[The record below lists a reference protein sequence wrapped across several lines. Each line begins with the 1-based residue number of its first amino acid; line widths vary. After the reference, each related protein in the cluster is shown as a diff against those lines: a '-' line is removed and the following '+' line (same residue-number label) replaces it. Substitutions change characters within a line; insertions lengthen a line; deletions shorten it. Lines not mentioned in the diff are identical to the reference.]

1 MKKAKIFENFGLK
14 ILAVF
19 ISILLWLAVINVS
32 DPVINTTYNDIPV
45 IVTNTEIVTTDGK
58 VYELQ
63 SDSTVAISV
72 SAKRSIQDYL
82 SEDNFKAV
90 VDLEDYDEDTG
101 LVPIRIESNKYS
113 GQIESMKSKT
123 EFASVKIEEMM
134 RKQFVILPVVSGDPE
149 DGYIVGEV
157 STAENIVRI
166 SGAESVVSSVKKVT
180 AEMSVSGLNSD
191 VNTSVDLKF
200 YDDEGR
206 QVKDTNLTKNIS
218 TVAMSAQILATKELP
233 LRFSTSGL
241 PKEGY
246 SISGDLSASADAVL
260 VAGKPEKLANLTV
273 IDVAASA
280 VSVEG
285 ADKDVAIDVDLSKY
299 LPEGIV
305 LADPDNTK
313 MVAVEVPIDEI
324 ITKEFDY
331 NKSDI
336 QIKGLPVGLESEYT
350 GNAPDVAVQVK
361 GVSDKINNLKI
372 SDVQLMIDWESYM
385 QSQNA
390 EELTKGNYRVPVT
403 VLLPDGIEL
412 TKEIYVNV
420 RLSETEE

>member
-336 QIKGLPVGLESEYT
+336 QIKGLPVGLESAYT
-350 GNAPDVAVQVK
+350 GNAPDVPVQVK